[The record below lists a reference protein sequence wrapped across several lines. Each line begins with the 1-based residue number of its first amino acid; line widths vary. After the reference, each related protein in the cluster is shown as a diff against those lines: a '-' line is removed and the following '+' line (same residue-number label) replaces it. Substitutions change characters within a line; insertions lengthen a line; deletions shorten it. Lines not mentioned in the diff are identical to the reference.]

1 MVGLR
6 RHWFGPGC
14 LVARF
19 RFRVHVPARQ
29 HLDEIDCLQLAGLPG
44 VFRQTDLAMAPI
56 LLGSAF
62 DQLANLVTF
71 RPDADHVPDHETAI
85 RHPPEL
91 EANGVIGLCAG
102 RRREIPVPD
111 PFGPRLDI
119 DGLDEFSFEPC
130 ALEHPSLPR
139 DGPLLELTRDRIFR
153 HRRRAPL
160 ELLERELLR
169 PQCFAFLP
177 IILPKLAGTDPI
189 EDGAQRMGM
198 ILIEPRRQTKVP
210 PRMRAPFRV
219 ADVAQIGAELVGDD
233 VAGQIAR
240 VRALHDH
247 NDRTWPFRVKPVLQ
261 LLRPEADDLFALHVA
276 LDFQYVMRIVI
287 DDNVATPAGD
297 RGHRAGEAIAAFV
310 VLETRLLV
318 LIRRQ
323 REALAPVRLIP
334 WRLDQAPAFG
344 AVARSQVL
352 PVGHV
357 QELYPRP
364 EPPPQSASRPISY
377 PTSLC
382 LP

>member
-153 HRRRAPL
+153 HGRRAPL

-169 PQCFAFLP
+169 PQCFAFSP
-177 IILPKLAGTDPI
+177 IILPMVAGTAAI
-189 EDGAQRMGM
+189 SVGAQRMGM
-198 ILIEPRRQTKVP
+198 ILLEPRRQTKVP
-210 PRMRAPFRV
+210 PSMRRPTNVPPERPV
-219 ADVAQIGAELVGDD
+219 RDIAQIGSNLLGDD
-233 VAGQIAR
+233 MAGQIAR

-247 NDRTWPFRVKPVLQ
+247 NDRAWPFRVKPVWQ
-261 LLRPEADDLFALHVA
+261 LLRPEADDLFALHAA
-276 LDFQYVMRIVI
+276 LDLQYVMRIVV
-287 DDNVATPAGD
+287 DDDFATPAGD

-323 REALAPVRLIP
+323 REALAPVL
-334 WRLDQAPAFG
+334 
-344 AVARSQVL
+344 
-352 PVGHV
+352 
-357 QELYPRP
+357 
-364 EPPPQSASRPISY
+364 
-377 PTSLC
+377 
-382 LP
+382 